1 MKGGSLE
8 AAFGEITYKYEML
21 KGADEKIFTYTI
33 QEVEEGLTAEN
44 NKKDGITY
52 DLTPYTATVTVTD
65 NNNGTLSTEVKYG
78 DKDKLVIENE
88 YSAEGKGFVEVA
100 KQLDSLLL
108 VPGTYSFTVSAIANA
123 EGKNAPMLGADF
135 QPIDSKFLTVTNAE
149 DGEKVAFPD
158 FWYKLDEAGT
168 EYIYKITEDAYDE
181 HVTEG
186 VSRDIKNGP
195 AVIYAKVIVGAD
207 QHNGTLK
214 DAKVFYYKDA
224 ECKQPLDKPE
234 YVNKYNTAKE
244 LVITAKKE
252 MKGLELEDGAFTFT
266 LKGKINEKYSVD
278 QTKKNEG
285 TDKDGLGIV
294 TFDALKFAVNPTDDQ
309 KSKGFINVDDLP
321 LNDAGHYEFKLVLAE
336 DTADLDKKDIR
347 LEGADHYDITVNV
360 DYNKADGKLTVGIK
374 PNNGDFKFTN
384 IKSAKTKVTL
394 EATKVM
400 LGRDL
405 VDQEFR
411 FTLKNKDSK
420 LNDDDPYYEVD
431 QYAENNGKG
440 EVKFSELKFAV
451 HPTTE
456 QKEKEGYFDITE
468 LLDANNQFKLNL
480 LLDEDLEALKAEP
493 AVIPV
498 SPMREDGTMGY
509 DVTITLTYD
518 AKYGTLEAKAEPENG
533 KMVFINRVV
542 KARKIDITDQ
552 HELEGAEIEIYIKDE
567 TKPENRGEFVT
578 KFISGKTDT
587 EIEGLKAGV
596 EYILHE
602 KVAPNG
608 YLITADTE
616 FKIDETT
623 GKIVR
628 LSGTMTPDEIL
639 LVEDTMKKVSASI
652 IKYWDD
658 DNNRDAKRPKAI
670 EVELQRRTEGVDP
683 EDTTTIQTVTLNGEN
698 HWTATVDKLPAV
710 DKECRN
716 YIYSWKEPAAGDG
729 YKLTSNKATSGTL
742 TTLTNTHE
750 VEKVPVSVKKVWVDD
765 DNKNGKR
772 PASIEVQL
780 YADGQAIGTPV
791 TLDASNSWT
800 YDWGEMPK
808 NVNVNGIATPI
819 VYSVAETKIPDGYI
833 CKVNGGT
840 TTGFVITNTYENG
853 KLIIEKEFDIKPWEP
868 YGPNDEPIDIPVIK
882 TWDDNGNKDGN
893 RPESVTVRLFANGAE
908 VATAQLT
915 KDNGWRYTFT
925 GMPRLDEN
933 KAAIKYTIS
942 EDPVMWYSAEIN
954 GFNIRNIYEPEL
966 INVWVHKEWEDNFNA
981 TNQRPESIVMTLNN
995 GMRVVL
1001 SPENNWT
1008 AGIYNLP
1015 TRVDGKPIEY
1025 KWTEQRV
1032 LGYDKISEDVN
1043 GNTTTITNRVWH
1055 RNTAAPTG
1063 GKAPKTA
1070 GEAVYVFDDYETPL
1084 GVEIVINHVGD
1095 CFD

>member
-1 MKGGSLE
+1 MFHYERGEAGSKFIYEITENRITDPSVTQNTTTGPAKIYAEVTVGADLGNGSLD
-8 AAFGEITYKYEML
+8 AATIKYYKTYKADEITSSKNFINEYDA
-21 KGADEKIFTYTI
+21 KGK
-33 QEVEEGLTAEN
+33 
-44 NKKDGITY
+44 
-52 DLTPYTATVTVTD
+52 
-65 NNNGTLSTEVKYG
+65 GTL
-78 DKDKLVIENE
+78 
-88 YSAEGKGFVEVA
+88 EVA
-100 KQLDSLLL
+100 KHLDGMTLK
-108 VPGTYSFTVSAIANA
+108 PGIYSFTVSPVEDAN
-123 EGKNAPMLGADF
+123 GNKAPMLGADF
-135 QPIDSKFLTVTNAE
+135 QPIDSKLLKVYNA
-149 DGEKVAFPD
+149 DDSEKVAFPD
-158 FWYKLDEAGT
+158 FWYELDEAET
-168 EYIYKITEDAYDE
+168 EYIYKITEDAYVE
-181 HVTEG
+181 HETEG
-186 VSRDIKNGP
+186 VSRDTKNGP
-195 AVIYAKVIVGAD
+195 TEIYAKVVVGAD
-207 QHNGTLK
+207 QNDGTLK
-214 DAKVFYYKDA
+214 DAEVFYYKDA

-244 LVITAKKE
+244 LVISAKKE
-252 MKGLELEDGAFTFT
+252 MKGLKLEDDAFTFT

-294 TFDALKFAVNPTDDQ
+294 TFDALKFAVNPTVDQ
-309 KSKGFINVDDLP
+309 KSKGYIDVKDLP

-336 DTADLDKKDIR
+336 DTTDLDKKDIR

-360 DYNKADGKLTVGIK
+360 DYKKATGELTVSVAPK
-374 PNNGDFKFTN
+374 DTVFKFTN
-384 IKSAKTKVTL
+384 IKNAKTEVNL

-411 FTLKNKDSK
+411 FTLKNKDPK
-420 LNDDDPYYEVD
+420 LANSTDPYYEVNLE
-431 QYAENNGKG
+431 AKNNGKG

-451 HPTTE
+451 NSTTD
-456 QKEKEGYFDITE
+456 QREKEGYFDITE
-468 LLDANNQFKLNL
+468 LLDENNQYKLNL

-518 AKYGTLEAKAEPENG
+518 ADEGKLTAKAEPENG

-542 KARKIDITDQ
+542 KAKKRDIADQ

-567 TKPENRGEFVT
+567 TKPESRGEFVT

-616 FKIDETT
+616 FKIDSTT
-623 GKIVR
+623 GKVVR

-639 LVEDTMKKVSASI
+639 LVEDTMKKLSASVMKI
-652 IKYWDD
+652 WND
-658 DNNRDAKRPKAI
+658 DNDRDAVRPEAI
-670 EVELQRRTEGVDP
+670 TVNLMANGEKKTN
-683 EDTTTIQTVTLNGEN
+683 VTLNEAN
-698 HWTATVDKLPAV
+698 HWTATVKDLPAV
-710 DKECRN
+710 DDNLKDI
-716 YIYSWKEPAAGDG
+716 IYTWEEPNPGTK
-729 YKLTSNKATSGTL
+729 YKLTDKTEVEVTLENVEKGLGTL
-742 TTLTNTHE
+742 TTLTNTHK
-750 VEKVPVSVKKVWVDD
+750 VEKVPVSVKKVWADD

-780 YADGQAIGTPV
+780 YADSQAVGTPV
-791 TLDASNSWT
+791 TLDASNSWA

-833 CKVNGGT
+833 CKVSGGT

-868 YGPNDEPIDIPVIK
+868 FGPSDEPIDIPVIK

-893 RPESVTVRLFANGAE
+893 RPESVTVILLGNGLE
-908 VATAQLT
+908 VATAQLS
-915 KDNGWRYTFT
+915 KENGWRYTFT

-1008 AGIYNLP
+1008 AGIDNLP
-1015 TRVDGKPIEY
+1015 TRVNGKPIEY